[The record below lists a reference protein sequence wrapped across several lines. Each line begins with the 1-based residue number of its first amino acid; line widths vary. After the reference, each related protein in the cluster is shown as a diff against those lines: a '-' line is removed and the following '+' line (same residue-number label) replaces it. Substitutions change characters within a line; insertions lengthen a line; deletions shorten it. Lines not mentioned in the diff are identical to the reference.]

1 MISMFTVNFAFLVSA
16 ACGQVSSDM
25 DQGLQQDALQRVFG
39 SPGFAERFAES
50 YLAENDVVPSVT
62 ADEQLV
68 VQEVQQLLSEDNRDE
83 AEALL
88 KENLGLASSAVYDYL
103 LANLYFQDEKLDLAA
118 VTYESATRKWP
129 RYRQAWQNLGIVQ
142 IKRGEFSKAIPAFVK
157 VIEMGGGTAI
167 CYGLLG
173 FAHSSEGHHL
183 SAESAFRM
191 AILLDPSTKDWQM
204 GLARAFFDLKRW
216 DDAIA
221 LTGNMLE
228 SDPESAQLWILQA
241 NAYIGLEKPMKAAEN
256 FEIVDRLGKATPD
269 SLMLLGDI
277 YLNSELFAPAVDV

>member
-16 ACGQVSSDM
+16 TCGQVSSDI
-25 DQGLQQDALQRVFG
+25 DQRFQQDALQRVFG
-39 SPGFAERFAES
+39 SSGFAERFAES
-50 YLAENDVVPSVT
+50 YLAENDVVPAVT

-173 FAHSSEGHHL
+173 FAHSSCL
-183 SAESAFRM
+183 LYTSDAADES
-191 AILLDPSTKDWQM
+191 
-204 GLARAFFDLKRW
+204 
-216 DDAIA
+216 
-221 LTGNMLE
+221 
-228 SDPESAQLWILQA
+228 
-241 NAYIGLEKPMKAAEN
+241 
-256 FEIVDRLGKATPD
+256 
-269 SLMLLGDI
+269 
-277 YLNSELFAPAVDV
+277 